1 MEFSL
6 MPYTKEETN
15 LCIRRLERF
24 GLALTREAL
33 ETLQM
38 GRAAALRAAG
48 RVEMGSGILPQLV
61 DAFCDSPD
69 LTQENL
75 TEELLALQEIFYH
88 WKSEAGDCAP
98 DHELL
103 TFLRRAY
110 DEKGRGGAEGLAG
123 FTLREM
129 KEAMPRV

>member
-6 MPYTKEETN
+6 MPYTKEETD

-88 WKSEAGDCAP
+88 WKSEVGDCVP

-110 DEKGRGGAEGLAG
+110 DERGRSGAEALAG
-123 FTLREM
+123 FTMREM
-129 KEAMPRV
+129 KGVLRHA